1 VLLSAVGLTLPAGAQ
16 EFVPEIALL
25 QVDTNKAVRTFVA
38 EYLEKAC
45 LQGAHAHVLGTS
57 LQACLA
63 LLSDPT
69 PAVRLLHLLAI
80 KLVYARTSQEDQGS
94 VCRCTVKYNICSSS
108 IDSALEWK
116 LICAISIPALPS

>member
-1 VLLSAVGLTLPAGAQ
+1 VLLSAVGLTLTAGAQ
-16 EFVPEIALL
+16 EFVSEIALL

-45 LQGAHAHVLGTS
+45 LQGANAHVLGIS

-69 PAVRLLHLLAI
+69 PAVRLLHLVAI
-80 KLVYARTSQEDQGS
+80 KLVTRKRS
-94 VCRCTVKYNICSSS
+94 
-108 IDSALEWK
+108 
-116 LICAISIPALPS
+116 